1 MERFIHDAPY
11 LAAVLGT
18 TLGFVAFGLG
28 MLRDLSAKREFYCF
42 AQTEI
47 DEALVSANRVL
58 KNGATPTEIRML
70 LLYMLEALARQEVGR
85 AFTEH
90 YVSLQM
96 SRKRRPGSKG
106 SLAEAM
112 DKLHARN
119 PELAADA
126 HKALM
131 GLILAVPLINADKVK
146 VSEIRGLRYI
156 GEGATDPSAVFGR
169 ASRALAM
176 DNGGTD
182 IGAGFAAA

>member
-1 MERFIHDAPY
+1 MEGLIHDAPY
-11 LAAVLGT
+11 LAAILGT
-18 TLGFVAFGLG
+18 TLGFVTFGLG
-28 MLRDLSAKREFYCF
+28 MLRDLSSKREFYCF
-42 AQTEI
+42 VKTKT
-47 DEALVSANRVL
+47 DEALVSADRVL
-58 KNGATPTEIRML
+58 KNGSTPAEIRML
-70 LLYMLEALARQEVGR
+70 LLYLLEALAQQEVGR

-90 YVSLQM
+90 YASLQAP
-96 SRKRRPGSKG
+96 KTRRPGSKG

-131 GLILAVPLINADKVK
+131 GLILVVPLINADKVK
-146 VSEIRGLRYI
+146 VSEIRGLRYV
-156 GEGATDPSAVFGR
+156 GEGATDPGAVFGR

-182 IGAGFAAA
+182 VGGGFAAA